1 MDQNAASNELIHLC
15 LEAYFRLL
23 RGMAGRERIADIKD
37 RCIAAG
43 LLRYLWNRED
53 QWTAFVLRDAE
64 AAHWLAYLSIP
75 EGLFHL
81 MLEWIKVDTPEKVVA
96 SSDGREHFLWR
107 GILLRSLIKAHF
119 SHATDSADEP
129 MKIFFGVLDSVR
141 ETWQAHRSSNPVVP
155 GKVKVLPVQWLNV
168 SSSPSAMEISKALSQ
183 GGYPRTDPRLYNR
196 FVGYMAK
203 YAPKSTESQREM
215 AIVRLHLR
223 HPTKPQA
230 NTAIGFLRK
239 HFDNKTRDEGLAFL
253 PPHRSGREMFRI
265 TFREASRV
273 ARNTGMQAEAAWL
286 DQKREDLFPP
296 GFGPPKSRA

>member
-1 MDQNAASNELIHLC
+1 MTWNRVHEDRSRRTSRTEPLSPAAVAIRQRLLTGVAHPAEELAKAMDQNAASNELIHLC

-43 LLRYLWNRED
+43 LLRYLWNRDD

-141 ETWQAHRSSNPVVP
+141 
-155 GKVKVLPVQWLNV
+155 
-168 SSSPSAMEISKALSQ
+168 
-183 GGYPRTDPRLYNR
+183 
-196 FVGYMAK
+196 YMAK

-223 HPTKPQA
+223 QPTKPQA

-253 PPHRSGREMFRI
+253 PPHFSSREMFRI
-265 TFREASRV
+265 TFRKASRV
-273 ARNTGMQAEAAWL
+273 ARNTGMQAETAWL
-286 DQKREDLFPP
+286 DQKREELFPP
-296 GFGPPKSRA
+296 GFGPRKSRA